1 MLNNLSIKN
10 YALIENISMDFT
22 KGLSVLTG
30 ETGAG
35 KSIIIGAIDLLLG
48 ERASASSIRNGQKT
62 CNITASFDISLNKQI
77 LSILE
82 KYGFEQTDELIIRR
96 QLDISGKNKT
106 YINDTPVSLTAL
118 SEIGKYLVDFYA
130 QHKSNMLFEPYYQ
143 MQLIDDMA
151 ENKKLLTELD
161 KKYKILTDL
170 QNKKEA
176 LIASQSDKEIK
187 LDIYNYQL
195 NELKKANLQPDEEQQ
210 IQEQLPALKNAEKI
224 INIANEISF
233 KLYKRDNSVL
243 DSVSEILKQT
253 DILNSLGINT
263 ENLSKMVNDAFSQL
277 DEVYNEI
284 CNIANN
290 IDANPSTLNNLL
302 ERQQLIKQLKTKYKK
317 NVEELLVFQDELETK
332 IKELTFSTLNLE
344 NIEKEIASVTKAVEE
359 ICEKI
364 SAKRKI
370 VSKKLSQDIVKELK
384 DLNIK
389 NAQFSIDIR
398 KTNISRNGYDD
409 IEFMF
414 NANLGGQLKPLSS
427 VASGGEL
434 SRVLLAIAVILS
446 EHFSVGTIIF
456 DEIDTG
462 VSGQTGEKIGK
473 KLKNISKQKQVILI
487 SHLAQVVSA
496 ADTHFKVYKDVA
508 DNNTVTK
515 VKILNKKE
523 HIEEIAGIISGEKI
537 TEHAIKHA
545 QELVN

>member
-1 MLNNLSIKN
+1 LLNNLSIKN